1 MELHE
6 YQAKTLFKS
15 AGILVPSHGL
25 AKTPEQAFKWAENN
39 LSKEGY
45 VVKAQVHAGGRG
57 KAGGIQK
64 AHTKEEVR
72 EKTKQMIGQT
82 LVTPQTGKEGK
93 VIHQVLVEQI
103 LNIERELY
111 LTLLLDRSFN
121 SLFVIASAEGGMSI
135 EELAIKDPK
144 KILKIPVDPLLGLL
158 DFQIL
163 SLIKHLKLEPLFFPE
178 FKTLM
183 CSLYQLMIEKSALLI
198 EINPLAQTKE
208 GKLIPLDAKMSVD
221 DNSLFRQAEIACWRD
236 LKELPLE
243 EQKALSEG
251 LSFVKL
257 SGNIGCLVNGAGLA
271 MATMDIVQAE
281 GGRPANFLDV
291 GGGVDS
297 QKIDLAFQ
305 ILKEDPQVQ
314 GILVNIFGG
323 IVQCDLIA
331 RGLIKTIKHL
341 SLPVVVR
348 LEGTRSKEAR
358 AILQQAG
365 DRLTFANNLDEAA
378 QQIISQTKK
387 GA

>member
-135 EELAIKDPK
+135 EELALKDPK

-178 FKTLM
+178 FKNLM